1 MTTRSVIDRAGT
13 LLGLL
18 AVALL
23 FGLLVGWQFFEPA
36 NLELMA
42 RQTAIVCMAA
52 LGMTVVIVAGGIDLS
67 VGSII
72 ALSWPIQCVAA
83 ATCRAGKTS
92 PARPIARPRH
102 GGSDVKSSA
111 SPWSFTRFS

>member
-52 LGMTVVIVAGGIDLS
+52 LGMT
-67 VGSII
+67 
-72 ALSWPIQCVAA
+72 W
-83 ATCRAGKTS
+83 
-92 PARPIARPRH
+92 
-102 GGSDVKSSA
+102 
-111 SPWSFTRFS
+111 